1 MLIDVLL
8 ARAVILLEP
17 ARVSDLSEQLESSGK
32 YSASEQDVPRAG
44 RHTPFL
50 RRAGWGA
57 GLLAGA
63 ALLLAL
69 WFFRDVVLL
78 GFAGLLLALLL
89 RTPADW
95 LVRRTRLPE
104 GVAVGLVAVGL
115 LGLLTAL
122 FVWRGPAIG
131 EQTGELREQIPA
143 AVEQLGNRLREYDW
157 GRSLLDNLP
166 EPAELLPDTQGAVAR
181 ATGVLSGTF
190 TFLTNTVLILFLGLV
205 LALGPSTYV
214 KGAVRLVP
222 PRRRERARDVLHQ
235 LAHTLRWW
243 LVGRL
248 ISMAV
253 IGVLTGA
260 GLALLGVPLAVV
272 LALIAALLSFIPNI
286 GPVLSAFPAVL
297 LGLAESPQLAL
308 SVAGLYA
315 GVQFVESYILDPI
328 VDRKTIYLPP
338 ALTVLAQLSM
348 ALVAGLLGVALATPL
363 LAVVVVLVRT
373 LYIEDGL
380 GDRRDRRPSEVSA
393 S

>member
-1 MLIDVLL
+1 L
-8 ARAVILLEP
+8 
-17 ARVSDLSEQLESSGK
+17 SDLSEQFEPPGR
-32 YSASEQDVPRAG
+32 YSVAEEDIPRAG
-44 RHTPFL
+44 RQTPFL
-50 RRAGWGA
+50 LRAGWGA

-69 WFFRDVVLL
+69 WFLRDVVLL

-95 LVRRTRLPE
+95 LVHRTRLPE
-104 GVAVGLVAVGL
+104 GVAVGLVTLAV
-115 LGLLTAL
+115 LGLLAGL
-122 FVWRGPAIG
+122 FLWRGPAIG
-131 EQTGELREQIPA
+131 DQVRELREQIPA
-143 AVEQLGNRLREYDW
+143 AVEQLDNRLRAHDW
-157 GRSLLDNLP
+157 GRFLRDNLP

-205 LALGPSTYV
+205 LALAPSTYV
-214 KGAVRLVP
+214 RGAVRLVP

-253 IGVLTGA
+253 IGVLTGV
-260 GLALLGVPLAVV
+260 GLALLDAPLAVV

-286 GPVLSAFPAVL
+286 GPVLSALPAVL
-297 LGLAESPQLAL
+297 LGLAERPRLAL
-308 SVAGLYA
+308 SVAGLYV
-315 GVQFVESYILDPI
+315 GVQFVESYILSPI

-348 ALVAGLLGVALATPL
+348 AVVAGLLGVALATPL

-380 GDRRDRRPSEVSA
+380 GDRHEPGILEARSG
-393 S
+393 